1 MSTVG
6 LPITVTPQGVSIFIT
21 FGFPPGESFW
31 WAGTGVEIDMEWEWE
46 VAVERKGG
54 GGVRITSLIAL
65 KSDLSSV
72 VDVDVVCGKKGGVE
86 RDE

>member
-1 MSTVG
+1 
-6 LPITVTPQGVSIFIT
+6 
-21 FGFPPGESFW
+21 
-31 WAGTGVEIDMEWEWE
+31 MEWEWE

-72 VDVDVVCGKKGGVE
+72 VDVDVVCGKKGGEE